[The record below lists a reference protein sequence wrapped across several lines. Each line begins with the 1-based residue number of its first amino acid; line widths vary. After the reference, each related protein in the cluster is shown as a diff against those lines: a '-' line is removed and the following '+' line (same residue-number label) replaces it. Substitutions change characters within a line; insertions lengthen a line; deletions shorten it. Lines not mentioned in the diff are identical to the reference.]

1 MYRPRNPFDGEVIS
15 VRKED
20 NLEPVITFQK
30 SLKLSLSTLKL
41 SDTAPDF
48 NFSTSI
54 DSAATLSGSR
64 NSITKVSKTDLG
76 DADLLKLQQLRHR
89 KEVIDNEMQQIKQ
102 ILELKQQSLA
112 RTMLK

>member
-1 MYRPRNPFDGEVIS
+1 MYRPRNPFDGEGL
-15 VRKED
+15 KNED

-41 SDTAPDF
+41 SDTEPDY
-48 NFSTSI
+48 NFSTSM

-64 NSITKVSKTDLG
+64 NSITKVSRTDLG

-89 KEVIDNEMQQIKQ
+89 KQVIDNEMQQIKQ
-102 ILELKQQSLA
+102 ILELKQKSLA